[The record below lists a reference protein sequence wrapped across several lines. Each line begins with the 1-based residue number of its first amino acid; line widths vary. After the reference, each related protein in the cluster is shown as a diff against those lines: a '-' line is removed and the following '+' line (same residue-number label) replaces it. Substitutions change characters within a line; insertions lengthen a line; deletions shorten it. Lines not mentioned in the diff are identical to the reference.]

1 MPSPHLTPVSLRALR
16 ATLASSAFFC
26 ALLPLPAQSTAKL
39 AVAKSAMIA
48 GTAAANRGDLPTAR
62 REFRRATEL
71 APQVAATHAA
81 LGATLLAQSDLLP
94 ALEELTRAHTLTP
107 TEVFIDLNLAR
118 TQVALAEYPQ
128 AVATFREALATA
140 VPPALSPQESISY
153 ATALAATHD
162 LASAQTIVNTALAAY
177 PDDAPLEDALGT
189 LIAQSGQLDRAI
201 PHFERA
207 TTLDPALSLPQY
219 HLGVALLALNQ
230 PNEALA
236 PLKTASAA
244 LPKAFDAQLQYGRAL
259 SATHDDPG
267 ALAQLKRALPLRAP
281 STPTDALNLLAL
293 TLQASGDPADALPV
307 FAELATSPH
316 IASSSILINYALAK
330 VQTGD
335 ATGALPLYA
344 QALALGPDTPTLR
357 EDYGAA
363 YLQKQDLDNALVEF
377 RAGLALD
384 PTSAHLHYDTG
395 LAYKLKDNLAAA
407 VPEFQRA
414 AQLDPQ
420 LPDPPYTLGIIY
432 MQQGHSAQAAAQL
445 KLATT
450 LAPLNGD
457 AWALLGSV
465 LKDNGEAA
473 AATEALRHAIEL
485 QPDQPSLHIQ
495 LAALEVQAGDST
507 SAAAERKIAARLSRA
522 AISRQRASFALRSG
536 RALLAENKLPEAVL
550 QLTTATHADP
560 TLAEPHALLADVYS
574 RQGNAAAA
582 AVERST
588 ALSLQPTPEK

>member
-1 MPSPHLTPVSLRALR
+1 MLPLPLTPVSLRTVR
-16 ATLASSAFFC
+16 AALASVAFFSTF
-26 ALLPLPAQSTAKL
+26 LPLSAQSPTKL
-39 AVAKSAMIA
+39 AAAKAAMIA

-62 REFRRATEL
+62 REFARATGL

-107 TEVFIDLNLAR
+107 SEVFIDLNLAR
-118 TQVALAEYPQ
+118 TQAALAQYPQ
-128 AVATFREALATA
+128 AVATFREALATTP
-140 VPPALSPQESISY
+140 PPALSPQESIAY
-153 ATALAATHD
+153 ATALAAMHD
-162 LASAQTIVNTALAAY
+162 LATAQTIVTDALAAS
-177 PDDAPLEDALGT
+177 PSDAPLEDALGT

-201 PHFERA
+201 PHFQRA
-207 TTLDPALSLPQY
+207 TTLDPALPLPQY
-219 HLGVALLALNQ
+219 HLGVARLALDQ

-236 PLKTASAA
+236 PLKSASDA

-259 SATHDDPG
+259 SATHDDAG
-267 ALAQLKRALPLRAP
+267 ALVLLKRALTLRTP
-281 STPTDALNLLAL
+281 STATDALNVLAL
-293 TLQASGDPADALPV
+293 ALQASGDPTDALPV
-307 FAELATSPH
+307 FAELAASPQLS
-316 IASSSILINYALAK
+316 SSSILINYALAK

-384 PTSAHLHYDTG
+384 ATSAHLHYDTG
-395 LAYKLKDNLAAA
+395 LALKLKDNLAAA

-432 MQQGHSAQAAAQL
+432 MQQGHSAEAAAQL
-445 KLATT
+445 RLATT

-465 LKDNGEAA
+465 LKDNGEAV
-473 AATEALRHAIEL
+473 AATEALRHAITLE
-485 QPDQPSLHIQ
+485 PDQPSLHIQ
-495 LAALEVQAGDST
+495 LAALEVQAGDT
-507 SAAAERKIAARLSRA
+507 TGAAADRKIAAALSRA

-550 QLTTATHADP
+550 QLTTATQADP
-560 TLAEPHALLADVYS
+560 TLAEPHALLADIYT

-582 AVERST
+582 AIERSK
-588 ALSLQPTPEK
+588 ALSLQTPLDK